1 MKHAKWIVIAVA
13 LMLCGCSEDDE
24 QRLPSYITELVEA
37 NANGKKEIS
46 SITLDDGTSYQLANA
61 VVSSTA
67 DTIYRCLCMFE
78 VTDDAKA
85 KVYSI
90 SKVFSPHAVVD
101 SLLETHQT
109 DPVKLV
115 SSWTTAKYLN
125 ARIGVL
131 TTGVGSHTFAFSED
145 SIRVDADG
153 TRHAFFTFRHS
164 RPEEDA
170 ESYTSTKY
178 LSLPLYDYPDCQRFT
193 LSVHTYDGMVDIEAI
208 R

>member
-1 MKHAKWIVIAVA
+1 MKHTKWIVIAVA
-13 LMLCGCSEDDE
+13 LLLCGCTEDDE

-37 NANGKKEIS
+37 NANGKKIIS
-46 SITLDDGTSYQLANA
+46 SITLDDGTSYQLANTVA
-61 VVSSTA
+61 CSVA

-85 KVYSI
+85 KIYSI

-101 SLLETHQT
+101 SLLETRQT

-125 ARIGVL
+125 ARIGIL
-131 TTGVGSHTFAFSED
+131 TTSVGSHAFAFSED
-145 SIRVDADG
+145 SIREDADG
-153 TRHAFFTFRHS
+153 TRHAFFTFHHR
-164 RPEEDA
+164 RPEGDA
-170 ESYTSTKY
+170 ESYTSTMY
-178 LSLPLYDYPDCQRFT
+178 LSLPLSDYPDCRRFT
-193 LSVHTYDGMVDIEAI
+193 LTLPTYDGMVDIEAI